1 MTTNNNFRVKNA
13 LEVGGSVV
21 VDSSGTWIGSS
32 TGLVGPQGDT
42 GTAAIISIGE
52 VSTGSS
58 ASVTN
63 TGTSADAY
71 LNFTIPWIQ
80 GPQGEPGTPGGQGE
94 PGTPGGQG
102 EPGTPGAQGDTGT
115 AATISIG
122 EISTG
127 TTADVT
133 NTGTSA
139 DAYFNFTLP
148 WIQGPQGEPGAQ
160 GSTGTFSGTLDQDI
174 DLNAHVLK
182 GGSYAGN
189 TISLP
194 TGFGPIITNGYEDA
208 ITLQSSSDNTTF
220 QQWKFRNN
228 GQMVFP
234 DTSVQTTAWT
244 GTNNIFDQNLN
255 TTDTV
260 TFNNLNLTTGDTSYA
275 NIHGND
281 TLGGYGIAIY
291 SGPVDS
297 TGTGFIGVN
306 SNWIYMNGTGFE
318 VDLGANGISVNGTQS
333 SYLLP
338 LNNGGV
344 AGQTLVDLDGAGNL
358 GWAPISTAT
367 AVSQLTNDSEYL
379 TSSTVG
385 TYIPSVT
392 PAVQYWTTG
401 TISTASTTTA
411 LIALVQ
417 DSGMDSASTTSTNNI
432 PAFYDGTT
440 WRYMFNLEPVS
451 VAAGGGGGG
460 GIDSYVIL
468 HQDGETLTD
477 DSPLAHTVTATGGSA
492 ALSTAQ
498 AKFGSGSLYFA
509 GDGHGFEASY
519 DAADYMGS
527 DDFTVEC
534 WLYHNSTAN
543 APVIAAQWGDTT
555 EDGNAFI
562 IREDLIQLRYTT
574 GSYQN
579 IALSLGFTTDTWE
592 HFAFVRHGSDYLV
605 FVNGSLN
612 TSGSFSGSALGTLN
626 SRPIVLGFNPNAQ
639 GNSYFGL
646 NGYMDELRIS
656 NGIARY
662 TEAFTPPTAAFT
674 G

>member
-1 MTTNNNFRVKNA
+1 
-13 LEVGGSVV
+13 
-21 VDSSGTWIGSS
+21 
-32 TGLVGPQGDT
+32 
-42 GTAAIISIGE
+42 
-52 VSTGSS
+52 
-58 ASVTN
+58 
-63 TGTSADAY
+63 
-71 LNFTIPWIQ
+71 
-80 GPQGEPGTPGGQGE
+80 
-94 PGTPGGQG
+94 
-102 EPGTPGAQGDTGT
+102 
-115 AATISIG
+115 
-122 EISTG
+122 
-127 TTADVT
+127 
-133 NTGTSA
+133 
-139 DAYFNFTLP
+139 
-148 WIQGPQGEPGAQ
+148 
-160 GSTGTFSGTLDQDI
+160 
-174 DLNAHVLK
+174 
-182 GGSYAGN
+182 
-189 TISLP
+189 
-194 TGFGPIITNGYEDA
+194 
-208 ITLQSSSDNTTF
+208 
-220 QQWKFRNN
+220 
-228 GQMVFP
+228 
-234 DTSVQTTAWT
+234 
-244 GTNNIFDQNLN
+244 
-255 TTDTV
+255 
-260 TFNNLNLTTGDTSYA
+260 
-275 NIHGND
+275 
-281 TLGGYGIAIY
+281 
-291 SGPVDS
+291 
-297 TGTGFIGVN
+297 
-306 SNWIYMNGTGFE
+306 
-318 VDLGANGISVNGTQS
+318 
-333 SYLLP
+333 
-338 LNNGGV
+338 
-344 AGQTLVDLDGAGNL
+344 
-358 GWAPISTAT
+358 
-367 AVSQLTNDSEYL
+367 
-379 TSSTVG
+379 
-385 TYIPSVT
+385 
-392 PAVQYWTTG
+392 
-401 TISTASTTTA
+401 
-411 LIALVQ
+411 
-417 DSGMDSASTTSTNNI
+417 
-432 PAFYDGTT
+432 
-440 WRYMFNLEPVS
+440 MFNLEPVS